1 MTARSLALG
10 VLAAV
15 LAGGAAA
22 APRDAERAPNVVER
36 PSKPTG
42 PIAVEYR
49 LGGTTAVG
57 VPLTIAV
64 TARAVG
70 AAALAIEA
78 TPTDPRALQVSAPVL
93 AGTEAG
99 RFEWTISVVPLAAD
113 AGFVNVLVT
122 GTIDGVE
129 QARSVVIPLR
139 LAATPA
145 EGAPGE
151 DSGENLIALP
161 AEEPR

>member
-1 MTARSLALG
+1 MSAGSVAVG

-22 APRDAERAPNVVER
+22 APRDAERTPTVVER

-42 PIAVEYR
+42 PIAVEFR
-49 LGGTTAVG
+49 LGGTPVVG

-64 TARAVG
+64 TARVAG
-70 AAALAIEA
+70 GAALAIEA
-78 TPTDPRALQVSAPVL
+78 TPTDTRALQVSDPVL
-93 AGTEAG
+93 VGSEEG
-99 RFEWTISVVPLAAD
+99 RFEWTLSVVPLAAD

-122 GTIDGVE
+122 GTIDGVA
-129 QARSVVIPLR
+129 QARSVAIPLR
-139 LAATPA
+139 VAAATASQEPPA
-145 EGAPGE
+145 EG
-151 DSGENLIALP
+151 GENLIALP

>member
-1 MTARSLALG
+1 MSGRCIAIG

-15 LAGGAAA
+15 LSDGAAA
-22 APRDAERAPNVVER
+22 APRDAERAPDAVER

-49 LGGTTAVG
+49 LGGEPAVG

-64 TARAVG
+64 TARAAG

-99 RFEWTISVVPLAAD
+99 RFEWTLSVVPLAAA

-122 GTIDGVE
+122 GTIDGVA
-129 QARSVVIPLR
+129 QARTVAIPLR
-139 LAATPA
+139 VAAAPAGRAPA
-145 EGAPGE
+145 EA
-151 DSGENLIALP
+151 SGENLIVLP